1 MKFISSLAARTGQEF
16 NASDI
21 AKDVGIDSETA
32 SKWTGILSNT
42 YVIYCCNRI

>member
-21 AKDVGIDSETA
+21 AKDIHPLDE
-32 SKWTGILSNT
+32 KNYMLPIE
-42 YVIYCCNRI
+42 YI